1 MLKHFQIFIVAL
13 FINFNYNYAIDNHLK
28 TNDTSLITQQI
39 EKTVYWSENKN
50 IDSTIYYSNL
60 AAKNALN
67 LKDFTK
73 KREFLLKINLLKR
86 RAAINNP
93 KNIETNK
100 DYLRNCISFLRILSD
115 YGDYDLGIKTT
126 YQAKKIAE
134 EIAYKTNDLE
144 LFEIQNSIYFY
155 LINYNITSRNINAA
169 IKNSYEFIS
178 IIDTHIKKYKFNT
191 ERILGKMIV
200 SQFLSTQLRAIGDT
214 LNSKNFDSIHVALFN
229 NNKTKFRSLPY
240 YEKILIDYHSN
251 GNRYKIINDL
261 CFDIYNNEKKL
272 ESWIESDKNGEVKM
286 GYLYFRIAQSCYFT
300 GENNLA
306 IKFGEIAKDYYT
318 LNKDTRYLLETS
330 QILEIAYSSKNNYPK
345 AYKHLKYYDS
355 LNTILANEKQY
366 GTEQIYNFEYRKQ
379 KQAEVDSLINLK
391 KEIENKN
398 TLDQEKQKLA
408 TQKKISK
415 TFFTITFLVAILI
428 LIISY
433 LYIKSR
439 KKNNIISNQNA
450 QVKKANSEIIDSI
463 NYAKKIQ
470 SAILPTT
477 NFIKS
482 ILTNSFIYYQPKD
495 IVAGDFYWLKKME
508 QSILFAVADCTG
520 HGVPGALMSV
530 LCNNALNRASAETKA
545 INTGKILDIT
555 RDIVISELNSE
566 ENVKDGM
573 DIALCCI
580 NKKTLFYSG
589 ANNPLWIIRKET
601 DTVQEFKADKLP
613 IGRHDISFPYKT
625 HEIPINKGDS
635 IYIFSDGFADQFGGD
650 RGKKYKTKQFKDFL
664 VSIYKKE
671 ITIQQQLIQEEFNR
685 WKGENEQIDDVC
697 VMGIIV

>member
-13 FINFNYNYAIDNHLK
+13 FINLNYNYAINNHVIN
-28 TNDTSLITQQI
+28 NDTSLIAEQL
-39 EKTVYWSENKN
+39 EKAVYWSKKKN

-60 AAKNALN
+60 VAKNAFN
-67 LKDFTK
+67 LKGFTK
-73 KREFLLKINLLKR
+73 KREVLLEINLLKR

-93 KNIETNK
+93 KNIEIHK
-100 DYLRNCISFLRILSD
+100 DYLKNCISFIRILKD

-126 YQAKKIAE
+126 YQAKKIVE
-134 EIAYKTNDLE
+134 QIANKTNDLE
-144 LFEIQNSIYFY
+144 LFKIQNSIYYF
-155 LINYNITSRNINAA
+155 LINYNITSNNLNAA

-178 IIDTHIKKYKFNT
+178 ILDEHIKKDKSNT
-191 ERILGKMIV
+191 ELILDKMLLN
-200 SQFLSTQLRAIGDT
+200 QFLSAQLLAIGDT
-214 LNSKNFDSIHVALFN
+214 LNSKKFDSIHVTLFKDN
-229 NNKTKFRSLPY
+229 IKKFRSFPN
-240 YEKILIDYHSN
+240 YENGLLDYHSN
-251 GNRYKIINDL
+251 GNRHKEVFDL
-261 CFDIYNNEKKL
+261 CFDIYNNKNKL
-272 ESWIESDKNGEVKM
+272 KSWINSDKNGEVQM
-286 GYLYFRIAQSCYFT
+286 GYLYFKIAQSCYFT
-300 GENNLA
+300 GKNNLA
-306 IKFGEIAKDYYT
+306 IKFGELAKDYFT
-318 LNKDTRYLLETS
+318 INKNTRFLLGTS
-330 QILEIAYSSKNNYPK
+330 QVLEHAYSTKKNFPK

-355 LNTILANEKQY
+355 LNTILANDKQY
-366 GTEQIYNFEYRKQ
+366 GTGQIYNFEYRKQ
-379 KQAEVDSLINLK
+379 KQTEIDSLINLK

-398 TLDQEKQKLA
+398 TLEQEKQKLA

-415 TFFTITFLVAILI
+415 TFFNITFLIAVLI

-439 KKNNIISNQNA
+439 KTNKIISNQNV

-470 SAILPTT
+470 SAILPRTD
-477 NFIKS
+477 FIKS
-482 ILTNSFIYYQPKD
+482 ILNNSFIYYQPKD
-495 IVAGDFYWLKKME
+495 IVAGDFYWLRKMD
-508 QSILFAVADCTG
+508 QSTLFAVADCTG

-589 ANNPLWIIRKET
+589 ANNPLWIIRKNT

-613 IGRHDISFPYKT
+613 IGRHDISHPFKT
-625 HEIPINKGDS
+625 HKIPINTGDT

-650 RGKKYKTKQFKDFL
+650 REKKYKTKQFKAFL

-671 ITIQQQLIQEEFNR
+671 VTIQQQLIQKEFKQ

-697 VMGIIV
+697 VMGIRV

>member
-1 MLKHFQIFIVAL
+1 MSPWK
-13 FINFNYNYAIDNHLK
+13 
-28 TNDTSLITQQI
+28 
-39 EKTVYWSENKN
+39 
-50 IDSTIYYSNL
+50 
-60 AAKNALN
+60 
-67 LKDFTK
+67 
-73 KREFLLKINLLKR
+73 
-86 RAAINNP
+86 
-93 KNIETNK
+93 
-100 DYLRNCISFLRILSD
+100 FLRS
-115 YGDYDLGIKTT
+115 
-126 YQAKKIAE
+126 
-134 EIAYKTNDLE
+134 
-144 LFEIQNSIYFY
+144 
-155 LINYNITSRNINAA
+155 
-169 IKNSYEFIS
+169 
-178 IIDTHIKKYKFNT
+178 
-191 ERILGKMIV
+191 
-200 SQFLSTQLRAIGDT
+200 
-214 LNSKNFDSIHVALFN
+214 
-229 NNKTKFRSLPY
+229 
-240 YEKILIDYHSN
+240 
-251 GNRYKIINDL
+251 
-261 CFDIYNNEKKL
+261 
-272 ESWIESDKNGEVKM
+272 
-286 GYLYFRIAQSCYFT
+286 
-300 GENNLA
+300 
-306 IKFGEIAKDYYT
+306 
-318 LNKDTRYLLETS
+318 
-330 QILEIAYSSKNNYPK
+330 
-345 AYKHLKYYDS
+345 
-355 LNTILANEKQY
+355 
-366 GTEQIYNFEYRKQ
+366 
-379 KQAEVDSLINLK
+379 
-391 KEIENKN
+391 
-398 TLDQEKQKLA
+398 
-408 TQKKISK
+408 
-415 TFFTITFLVAILI
+415 
-428 LIISY
+428 
-433 LYIKSR
+433 
-439 KKNNIISNQNA
+439 
-450 QVKKANSEIIDSI
+450 
-463 NYAKKIQ
+463 
-470 SAILPTT
+470 
-477 NFIKS
+477 IKS